1 MMHNYPLKLPW
12 WVDPHWPSLP
22 LLFLLDTFSAS
33 PTPWGGRCSTSPRRR
48 CPNLKPT
55 AATAARRRRRVK
67 RSGRQQ
73 SEKEEVLVCCCFFAV
88 LAFIGVQWF
97 SQFTAIFFWGLFKM
111 IIFFLLFA
119 CVRVCHCLFSKFVQ
133 QTF

>member
-73 SEKEEVLVCCCFFAV
+73 SEKEEVLVCC
-88 LAFIGVQWF
+88 
-97 SQFTAIFFWGLFKM
+97 
-111 IIFFLLFA
+111 FFLLFWHSSEFSGF
-119 CVRVCHCLFSKFVQ
+119 RSLRQFSFGGCLK
-133 QTF
+133 